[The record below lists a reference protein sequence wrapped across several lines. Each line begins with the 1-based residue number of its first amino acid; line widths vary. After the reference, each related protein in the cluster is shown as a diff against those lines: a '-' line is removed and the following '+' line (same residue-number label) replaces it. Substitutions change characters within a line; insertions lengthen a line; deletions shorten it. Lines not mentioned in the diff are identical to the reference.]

1 MPVPEE
7 IRVVATV
14 NNLSQNPIDDSWE
27 ANMDIPE
34 FQSQFP
40 IRFNRVPSHLG
51 AILDKKRGQRV
62 TLTLLRQNQRQGDKN
77 PEKYWGW
84 WWGIAEVD
92 ETTGE
97 ENETFEQVVA
107 ETQQASVSK
116 SRSIDR
122 AVALKASVELAVAY
136 LTAQQREI
144 SNIDVLDYADWFDH
158 WLHTGERL
166 DYSAKRVDYS
176 TIARVDNIEE

>member
-1 MPVPEE
+1 
-7 IRVVATV
+7 
-14 NNLSQNPIDDSWE
+14 
-27 ANMDIPE
+27 
-34 FQSQFP
+34 
-40 IRFNRVPSHLG
+40 
-51 AILDKKRGQRV
+51 V
-62 TLTLLRQNQRQGDKN
+62 T
-77 PEKYWGW
+77 
-84 WWGIAEVD
+84 
-92 ETTGE
+92 
-97 ENETFEQVVA
+97 
-107 ETQQASVSK
+107 ETQQAAVSK

-144 SNIDVLDYADWFDH
+144 SHIDVLDYADWFDH